1 MDFRLHKLTHL
12 LALLGLIGTFVLFIG
27 FPLFSVFYPLHTPT
41 LYTPSMTAVQRIS
54 MELSL
59 LFIQFLFVFTGMIVV
74 PLFWYTFVNRI
85 TITEI
90 FQRLQLRKKGL
101 SNALLWGFLTV
112 IFAFACT
119 IAIGLLFMYITKTD
133 PTKLSNI
140 PDLQQLFS
148 VPTLYLLVA
157 VQPFCEE
164 FFFRGFLFEKIT
176 KLSTPGVA
184 VLVTSVLF
192 GVSHLSYT
200 YAYTSFIAVLLG
212 ILFAIVVL
220 RTKNLFSSIFAHTL
234 INIISLTLYFFGK
247 SFGI

>member
-1 MDFRLHKLTHL
+1 
-12 LALLGLIGTFVLFIG
+12 
-27 FPLFSVFYPLHTPT
+27 
-41 LYTPSMTAVQRIS
+41 MTAVQRIS